1 MGNKQNP
8 PVVVALRKILLHF
21 SVDLI
26 VCICGTSPV
35 LCTLMGTLWKY
46 QMDSGLSSVSH
57 SAGQESGPTA
67 SQFSVPQLT
76 TPTVGLSPSD
86 TANGLSVVR
95 R

>member
-1 MGNKQNP
+1 
-8 PVVVALRKILLHF
+8 
-21 SVDLI
+21 
-26 VCICGTSPV
+26 
-35 LCTLMGTLWKY
+35 MGTLWKY